1 MEKNLRLEYAVKVKF
16 VNEIEIRGC
25 EILVCK
31 NPRNKGIVREKVF
44 STKRNM
50 YKKRNKKL

>member
-1 MEKNLRLEYAVKVKF
+1 MEKNLRLEYPVKVKL
-16 VNEIEIRGC
+16 VNEIEIRGS

>member
-1 MEKNLRLEYAVKVKF
+1 MEKNLRLGYPVKVKL

>member
-1 MEKNLRLEYAVKVKF
+1 MEKNLRLEYPVKVKF

-31 NPRNKGIVREKVF
+31 SPRNKGIVREKVF

>member
-1 MEKNLRLEYAVKVKF
+1 MEKNLILEYPVKVKF
-16 VNEIEIRGC
+16 VNEIEIRGY

>member
-1 MEKNLRLEYAVKVKF
+1 MEKNLRLEYPVKVKL